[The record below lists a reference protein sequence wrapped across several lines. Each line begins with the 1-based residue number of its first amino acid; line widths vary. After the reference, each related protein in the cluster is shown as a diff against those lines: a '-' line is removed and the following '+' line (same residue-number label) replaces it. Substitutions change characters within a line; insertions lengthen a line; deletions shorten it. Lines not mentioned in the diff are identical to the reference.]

1 MAQNTSE
8 HQRSAELLRTPY
20 RRSSVAGISSV
31 LCMLDYASP
40 ILYIRSPAAYGR
52 GCAEF
57 PSIPLPRTRVN
68 KALRRTLRGVEQHRF
83 ALKLYRLSSIEY
95 PPGTVFGPH
104 GDVGVGGLYR
114 HGRLESVSGNRA

>member
-1 MAQNTSE
+1 
-8 HQRSAELLRTPY
+8 
-20 RRSSVAGISSV
+20 
-31 LCMLDYASP
+31 MLDYASP

-83 ALKLYRLSSIEY
+83 ACAVTSYIVSQRYHDDEHLSEHHLSQACAS
-95 PPGTVFGPH
+95 TCS
-104 GDVGVGGLYR
+104 D
-114 HGRLESVSGNRA
+114 